1 MIAATKFD
9 IVLSIHY
16 SIYYFFKFPLYNLY
30 PYNAAEMQDFVS
42 SVKCQIIIRYYY
54 RHVNMILFYMYDR
67 TMFCSIH
74 INECC
79 HYY

>member
-30 PYNAAEMQDFVS
+30 PYNVAEMQDFVS
-42 SVKCQIIIRYYY
+42 SV
-54 RHVNMILFYMYDR
+54 RHFNMILFYMYDR
-67 TMFCSIH
+67 TMFCLIH